1 MNGVDVLRDKYGNRL
16 GEIQIDGSKQVLVDR
31 YFVRLGSYD
40 AHDNLLPT
48 SPETLLA
55 EETLVSLLRQEL
67 ASSRCWQNLRRVDRS
82 RESGD
87 DPGHLH
93 QREANSCWMVGAA
106 TTIAVRSSDI
116 TNVTGP
122 MRKNINR
129 HRQAVGCRRHCWRP
143 LPAEQHR
150 ERRGRWKDLSR
161 GRAEVRN
168 GRCGRKPFDSR
179 ARRSK
184 DRCWPTTVIGLQTG
198 TVDPSRTFSST
209 LPDGSPRS
217 EATIARSGSG
227 PRRLSHETAGR
238 YAPHVWSSAVAS
250 FRSGVS
256 KPSVNQP

>member
-1 MNGVDVLRDKYGNRL
+1 MLDGRRCHHDRGAIERHNECNRPD
-16 GEIQIDGSKQVLVDR
+16 EEEHQPP
-31 YFVRLGSYD
+31 
-40 AHDNLLPT
+40 PT
-48 SPETLLA
+48 
-55 EETLVSLLRQEL
+55 
-67 ASSRCWQNLRRVDRS
+67 
-82 RESGD
+82 
-87 DPGHLH
+87 
-93 QREANSCWMVGAA
+93 
-106 TTIAVRSSDI
+106 
-116 TNVTGP
+116 
-122 MRKNINR
+122 
-129 HRQAVGCRRHCWRP
+129 AVGCRRHCWSP